1 MLVLVPCPP
10 GTGMITGGAA
20 EPSVVLVDVVD
31 VVRLPRIGGID
42 ADGVAE
48 F

>member
-10 GTGMITGGAA
+10 GTGMITGGTP
-20 EPSVVLVDVVD
+20 ETSVILVDVVD
-31 VVRLPRIGGID
+31 VVRLPITGGID